1 MKLAVRASKN
11 EEIKLQLSSLLGLPS
26 NNINYSKTNYS
37 GISLLT
43 LKDTS
48 ITTENSIRN
57 IEALQIDELTAH
69 ILKNPAEIKGTF
81 SFNSLKSVSPI
92 EQYDHLSQLL
102 YIHKKE
108 YI

>member
-11 EEIKLQLSSLLGLPS
+11 EEINLQLSSLLGLPS

-37 GISLLT
+37 GISLT

-48 ITTENSIRN
+48 ITTEKSIRN

-102 YIHKKE
+102 YIHKKK